1 MNYALDI
8 REHNKQAHIDIES
21 DIEVKKNGLFTL
33 ILRVNNGNIVDY
45 QVMEYANSQKYLS
58 LKSVEIIEVIK
69 PL

>member
-21 DIEVKKNGLFTL
+21 DIESKKNGLFTL

-45 QVMEYANSQKYLS
+45 QVMEYADAKKYLV
-58 LKSVEIIEVIK
+58 LKSVEIIQVK
-69 PL
+69 L